1 MKRKIYIQTK
11 MTEGGRYTRKHKSVA
26 SKGDWRIIIPSYHR
40 EETIQKKTLATLDS
54 YKIPHD
60 KIWIV
65 VADKEQKDKYE
76 MAMPNWDSNHILV
89 GVPGLAQVRNYILD
103 NIAKKGEKI
112 VMMDDDI
119 TGFVE
124 RTDDGKIRRLQ
135 SLTAVIEKGFKEAEK
150 EGAILWGVYPVP
162 NGFFMKPTVT
172 KDLKFIIGSFWGI
185 INPTATKDP
194 KGIELP
200 MSEKEDYIRTL
211 MAWDR
216 DHKVIRINYV
226 SPKTAYYKEPG
237 GMQTDPKRI
246 EKQHTAV
253 DYMMKK
259 WPNLVMLNPRRKSD
273 YPEVLL
279 RRGAGTME

>member
-1 MKRKIYIQTK
+1 MAHK
-11 MTEGGRYTRKHKSVA
+11 TRKLKRS
-26 SKGDWRIIIPSYHR
+26 DWRIIIPSYKR
-40 EETIQKKTLATLDS
+40 ETTVQKKTLTTLAE
-54 YKIPHD
+54 YNIPEE

-65 VADKEQKDKYE
+65 VADAEQKKIYE
-76 MAMPNWDSNHILV
+76 AAMPAWNKSHILV

-112 VMMDDDI
+112 VMMDDDV

-124 RTDDGKIRRLQ
+124 RTHDGKMKRLT
-135 SLTAVIEKGFKEAEK
+135 SLKDVIETGFREAEK
-150 EGAILWGVYPVP
+150 AGAILWGVYPVP
-162 NGFFMKPTVT
+162 NGFFMKPTIT
-172 KDLKFIIGSFWGI
+172 TDLKFIIGSFWGI
-185 INPTATKDP
+185 INPTATKDAG
-194 KGIELP
+194 GIELP

-216 DHKVIRINYV
+216 DKTVVRINYV

-237 GMQTDPKRI
+237 GMQSDPKRV
-246 EKQHTAV
+246 EKQHVAV

-259 WPNLVMLNPRRKSD
+259 WPHLVMRNPRRKGD

-279 RRGAGTME
+279 RRGAGTLLDE